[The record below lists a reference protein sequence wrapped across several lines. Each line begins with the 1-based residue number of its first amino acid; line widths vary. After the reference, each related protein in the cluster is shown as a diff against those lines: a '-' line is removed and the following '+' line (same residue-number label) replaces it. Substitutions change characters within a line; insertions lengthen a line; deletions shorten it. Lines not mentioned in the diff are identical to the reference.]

1 MKTQHTAQRVGV
13 FVDVQNMYY
22 SARNLYQKKVNFG
35 AILKEAVGDRQL
47 VRAIAYVIRAEVEQE
62 HSFFEA
68 LSNQGFEVRAK
79 DLQTF
84 AGGSKKGDWDVGLAM
99 DVLKIGPKIDV
110 VILISGDG
118 DYVDLV
124 RYVKEVVGARFEVI
138 AFGET
143 TSSKLIDE
151 VHQFTDMS
159 KNKSRFL
166 LAK

>member
-1 MKTQHTAQRVGV
+1 
-13 FVDVQNMYY
+13 QNMYY

-35 AILKEAVGDRQL
+35 AILKEAVGNRQL

-62 HSFFEA
+62 HNFFEA

-84 AGGSKKGDWDVGLAM
+84 TGGGKKGDWDVGLAM

-110 VILISGDG
+110 VVLVSGDG

-143 TSSKLIDE
+143 TSSKLMDE

-159 KNKSRFL
+159 KAKNKFL

>member
-1 MKTQHTAQRVGV
+1 MTTQHTAQRVGV

-22 SARNLYQKKVNFG
+22 SARNLYNRKVNFG
-35 AILKEAVGDRQL
+35 NILEEAVGGRQL

-62 HSFFEA
+62 RSFFEA
-68 LSNQGFEVRAK
+68 LGKQGFEVRSK

-110 VILISGDG
+110 VVLVSGDG
-118 DYVDLV
+118 DYVDLI
-124 RYVKEVVGARFEVI
+124 RYVKEVIGARFEVI

-143 TSSKLIDE
+143 ASNRLLE
-151 VHQFTDMS
+151 EAHQFTDLS
-159 KNKSRFL
+159 KQKTKYL

>member
-1 MKTQHTAQRVGV
+1 MTTQHAAQRVGV

-35 AILKEAVGDRQL
+35 AILKEAVGNRQL

-62 HSFFEA
+62 HNFFEA

-84 AGGSKKGDWDVGLAM
+84 TGGGKKGDWDVGLAM

-110 VILISGDG
+110 VVLVSGDG

-143 TSSKLIDE
+143 TSSKLMDE

-159 KNKSRFL
+159 KAKNKFL
-166 LAK
+166 LTK